1 MAFLCISPKLRKLIF
16 IPFHLFYQ
24 RSRGFRGPGS
34 GLRDRV
40 LDLIGSDLELETH
53 EKEFF
58 IIGCHASRVKAI
70 LYESGLLRGRENL
83 EESLISFFLLLVSC
97 FLPLPILTAL
107 STLRIFETGGPPLSF
122 T

>member
-1 MAFLCISPKLRKLIF
+1 MHLAQTSKTHFYSISLILSTVPGF
-16 IPFHLFYQ
+16 
-24 RSRGFRGPGS
+24 SRS
-34 GLRDRV
+34 GLRDRF

-83 EESLISFFLLLVSC
+83 EESLISLFLLLVSC